1 MEPLKDAEV
10 ASPVRDLEKVIVTKT
25 RQHATQLNRDRMG
38 KKILPTLCLAEVG
51 IGGVSLED
59 RHRLGTWCSL
69 P

>member
-1 MEPLKDAEV
+1 MEPFKNAEV
-10 ASPVRDLEKVIVTKT
+10 AAPVPDFEKVIVTQT
-25 RQHATQLNRDRMG
+25 RQQATQLNRDRMG
-38 KKILPTLCLAEVG
+38 KKSLLNLCLAEVG

>member
-1 MEPLKDAEV
+1 MEPLKNAEV
-10 ASPVRDLEKVIVTKT
+10 ASLVPDFEKVIVTNT
-25 RQHATQLNRDRMG
+25 RQQTTQLNRDRMG
-38 KKILPTLCLAEVG
+38 KKSLPNLCLAEVG